1 MLALPEL
8 QRLFLA
14 ALLDRERSAALLP
27 LLRQGRAPGVAQR
40 IQIYRN
46 NLFESLSDALRAVFP
61 ALAQLV
67 GEDFFRQL
75 TRRFIRAHPLRQAQL
90 HDFGRELPAW
100 LASLPMAA
108 DWPYLPDLAALEWAW
123 HEVYHEADAVPL
135 RPEAAQAPGSATPG
149 LASGAGSSGTP
160 GRLALP
166 VLGAGRRTRASSTQ
180 ASSCRSPTAACRR
193 CCCAAPWRSNSCCC
207 QGANT
212 PGWRRLRRAAR
223 WPRRPW
229 LPWIATRVSIL
240 RARSGGTWHWV
251 RLPLSRRLRRDTPR
265 AGGRGRPGHRT
276 AGHAATRRARLR
288 KPANCRRRQR
298 PGGGRSRPL
307 RPGDPRPDAAA
318 PGRLADLPPPA
329 RRRTPHTR

>member
-61 ALAQLV
+61 VLAQLV

-135 RPEAAQAPGSATPG
+135 RPEELAQVPAAQHLDLRLALASAARLVASPYPVLRIWQAHQGEFDPGFELSLADGGVQALLLRRALEIEFVLLSGGEYTWLAA
-149 LASGAGSSGTP
+149 LASGRALAEATLVALDRDPSFDLAGAL
-160 GRLALP
+160 GRHLALGSFAA
-166 VLGAGRRTRASSTQ
+166 LAEAAS
-180 ASSCRSPTAACRR
+180 
-193 CCCAAPWRSNSCCC
+193 
-207 QGANT
+207 
-212 PGWRRLRRAAR
+212 
-223 WPRRPW
+223 
-229 LPWIATRVSIL
+229 
-240 RARSGGTWHWV
+240 
-251 RLPLSRRLRRDTPR
+251 
-265 AGGRGRPGHRT
+265 
-276 AGHAATRRARLR
+276 
-288 KPANCRRRQR
+288 
-298 PGGGRSRPL
+298 
-307 RPGDPRPDAAA
+307 
-318 PGRLADLPPPA
+318 
-329 RRRTPHTR
+329 